1 MLLFP
6 VSPSVLLKPHFVIP
20 GTKWMLR
27 IVATLLWLIY
37 LFSHFIRVLM
47 FSEPAYKIVESGE
60 RGKIVVATRDILPGE
75 LVFHENEPVLH
86 VSNEFISQ
94 QQDIGGVMAL
104 GVAVMKKFAVDL
116 SHDQKEKILSLF
128 GPTDTLYA
136 SFMRPMILQ
145 MVKNGHLPIMNT
157 DSYWKVF
164 QVFNFNAFEL
174 NARGHGVFDEFTRLS
189 HSCAPNCSFS
199 FRGKAVYCYARTFI
213 KNGEELTITYR
224 GKWDLEPTHERRY
237 TNLQAKE
244 FTCHCPRCDAIGD
257 YTRQFNCADTACK
270 GVMMVCHP
278 INNIPILLTDLQYT
292 GVEYVEPHLLPCTVC
307 HRAAST
313 DYQTEM
319 LKLEA
324 RMYEA
329 RPRLV
334 QVFAD
339 FSRKSTYAKTAS
351 ELMELLHVPLPP
363 RHAAALPFLRT
374 KMNLSATLLFS
385 GEDTRPSQLQE
396 AKQAALDYITA
407 LFHILPVPSDSLSE
421 ELKNVVALCCRKDTV
436 PILTPETERLVCG
449 EALRMRL
456 LLCGRDWRERPW
468 MR

>member
-157 DSYWKVF
+157 DSYWKV
-164 QVFNFNAFEL
+164 
-174 NARGHGVFDEFTRLS
+174 
-189 HSCAPNCSFS
+189 
-199 FRGKAVYCYARTFI
+199 
-213 KNGEELTITYR
+213 
-224 GKWDLEPTHERRY
+224 
-237 TNLQAKE
+237 
-244 FTCHCPRCDAIGD
+244 
-257 YTRQFNCADTACK
+257 
-270 GVMMVCHP
+270 
-278 INNIPILLTDLQYT
+278 
-292 GVEYVEPHLLPCTVC
+292 
-307 HRAAST
+307 
-313 DYQTEM
+313 
-319 LKLEA
+319 
-324 RMYEA
+324 
-329 RPRLV
+329 
-334 QVFAD
+334 
-339 FSRKSTYAKTAS
+339 
-351 ELMELLHVPLPP
+351 
-363 RHAAALPFLRT
+363 
-374 KMNLSATLLFS
+374 
-385 GEDTRPSQLQE
+385 
-396 AKQAALDYITA
+396 
-407 LFHILPVPSDSLSE
+407 
-421 ELKNVVALCCRKDTV
+421 
-436 PILTPETERLVCG
+436 
-449 EALRMRL
+449 
-456 LLCGRDWRERPW
+456 
-468 MR
+468 